1 MQITIFL
8 FIFITMLANLQEVA
22 FFSDASRIKFL

>member
-1 MQITIFL
+1 MQIISL
-8 FIFITMLANLQEVA
+8 FIFIAMLANLQEIA